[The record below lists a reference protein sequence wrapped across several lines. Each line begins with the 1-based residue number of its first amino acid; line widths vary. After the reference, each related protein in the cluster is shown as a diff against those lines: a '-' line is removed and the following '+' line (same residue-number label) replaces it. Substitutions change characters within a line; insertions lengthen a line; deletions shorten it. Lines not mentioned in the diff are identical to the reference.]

1 MQQDFFRYV
10 AQTSPESIALPIE
23 RAEGIYLIGPDG
35 KRSIDFIAGICVN
48 NVGHGNLAVLEA
60 IQKQSKLYLHPM
72 VYGEAIMSPQVA
84 YAKRLAE
91 LLPGDLSSVYFGN
104 SGAEAIE
111 GALKVARKY
120 TGRTEL
126 IAFHKSYHGS
136 TYGAMSVTGNE
147 KKKQGYGPFVP
158 DVHFLDFNSFEDL
171 SQITEQTAG
180 VVVEIIQ
187 GAGGTFLP
195 EDGYLAAL
203 AERCQAVGALLI
215 VDEIQTG
222 LGRTG
227 TLFSYV
233 WAGIIPDILVLA
245 KALGGGLPLGA
256 FITRPEVM
264 AVIQQNPMLGHLT
277 TFGGHPLSC
286 AAGLAALE
294 FTLRERLLS
303 SVHPK
308 EKIIKDR
315 LKHPLIK
322 GLRGKGLMYAV
333 LFEDFATAERIRKKA
348 LELGLIT
355 IGFLNIDN
363 GLRISPPLSITEE
376 EMHEA
381 CNILLAAMN

>member
-1 MQQDFFRYV
+1 
-10 AQTSPESIALPIE
+10 QTSPESIALPVE

-35 KRSIDFIAGICVN
+35 KKTIDFIAGICVN
-48 NVGHGNLAVLEA
+48 NVGHGNPEVLEA
-60 IQKQSKLYLHPM
+60 IQQQSQLYLHPM
-72 VYGEAIMSPQVA
+72 VYGEVVMSPQVA

-104 SGAEAIE
+104 SGAESIE

-158 DVHFLDFNSFEDL
+158 DVRFLDFNSFGEL
-171 SQITEQTAG
+171 SHITQQTAG
-180 VVVEIIQ
+180 VIVEIIQ
-187 GAGGTFLP
+187 GAGGVFLP
-195 EDGYLAAL
+195 EQGYLAAL
-203 AERCQAVGALLI
+203 AKRCQEVGALLI

-222 LGRTG
+222 FGRSG
-227 TLFSYV
+227 TLFAHE

-264 AVIQQNPMLGHLT
+264 GVIQQNPMLGHLT
-277 TFGGHPLSC
+277 TFGGHPLCC
-286 AAGLAALE
+286 ASGLAALE
-294 FTLRERLLS
+294 FSLREGLLE
-303 SVHPK
+303 SVPPK
-308 EKIIKDR
+308 EAIIKKR

-333 LFEDFATAERIRKKA
+333 LFEDFATAERVRQKA
-348 LELGLIT
+348 LALGLLT

-363 GLRISPPLSITEE
+363 GLRISPPLTITEDQ
-376 EMHEA
+376 MHEA
-381 CNILLAAMN
+381 CNILLAAMD